1 MAFPGAGDPLTLL
14 ACQFAGRYDWN
25 GVPSDPARGGLP
37 ARGGNV
43 MREPIVLNP
52 ADTVAI
58 LPERAAAGSRPLG
71 SGVPLARPVAGG
83 HKLARVA
90 IPAGTEVV
98 KFGQIIGHATADIQ
112 PGEHVHVH
120 NCAFSDHDRD
130 YRIGAD
136 LAAARAAI
144 PAVEPRTFRGY
155 RRANGDIGTRNYIAL
170 CATVNCSATVI
181 RRAAFEIEASG
192 VLAGYPNVDGIVAFA
207 HGTGCGMAAEGPGV
221 DILQRVLWGH
231 ATHPNVGAAV
241 FVGLGCEVMQ
251 VARMR
256 QSFGAAD
263 AGRFHG
269 LTIQETGGT
278 RATIAAIKAKVAE
291 LLPEVNRIRREDCP
305 ASALR
310 LALQCGGSDGFSGI
324 TANPAL
330 GAASDLLVGLGG
342 TAILSETPEIYGAEQ
357 LLLRRAATPDV
368 AARLIACIRWWERYT
383 EMNGG
388 SMDNNPSPGNKQGGL
403 TTILEKSLG
412 AAAKG
417 GTTPLTAFYDYAEK
431 VTSPGF
437 VFMDTPGYDPVSA
450 TGQIAGGAQIVV
462 FTTGRGSAFG
472 SKPAPTIKVATN
484 DSLYRAMPDDMD
496 VNCGDILSEGRSIGQ
511 KGAEILEM
519 VLAVASGQRSKSEIL
534 GLGDNEFVP
543 WQLGAVM

>member
-1 MAFPGAGDPLTLL
+1 
-14 ACQFAGRYDWN
+14 
-25 GVPSDPARGGLP
+25 
-37 ARGGNV
+37 
-43 MREPIVLNP
+43 MREGQMQKPIILNP
-52 ADTVAI
+52 ADNVAI
-58 LPERAAAGSRPLG
+58 LVERAPAGATPLG
-71 SGVPLARPVAGG
+71 HGGQLAQAVPGG
-83 HKLARVA
+83 HKLARRPILRGQAVL
-90 IPAGTEVV
+90 
-98 KFGQIIGHATADIQ
+98 KFGQIIGHASADIAE
-112 PGEHVHVH
+112 GAHVHVQ

-130 YRIGAD
+130 YAVGAD

-144 PAVEPRTFRGY
+144 PAMDARFFDGF
-155 RRANGDIGTRNYIAL
+155 RRAGGQVGTRNYIAL

-192 VLAGYPNVDGIVAFA
+192 MLDAYPNVDGIAAFA
-207 HGTGCGMAAEGPGV
+207 HGTGCGMASDGRGFE
-221 DILQRVLWGH
+221 ILNRVLWGH
-231 ATHPNVGAAV
+231 ATHPNVGAAI

-251 VARMR
+251 VARMQQR
-256 QSFGAAD
+256 FGATGAD
-263 AGRFHG
+263 RFHG
-269 LTIQETGGT
+269 LTIQDTGGT

-291 LLPEVNRIRREDCP
+291 LLPEVNRARREACP
-305 ASALR
+305 ASDLR
-310 LALQCGGSDGFSGI
+310 LALQCGGSDGYSGI

-330 GAASDLLVGLGG
+330 GVASDLLVGLGG

-357 LLLRRAATPDV
+357 LLLRRATSPEV
-368 AARLIACIRWWERYT
+368 ADRLIACIRWWEAYT

-417 GTTPLTAFYDYAEK
+417 GSTPLTAFYDYAER
-431 VTSPGF
+431 VTEPGF

-484 DSLYRAMPDDMD
+484 DALFRAMPEDMD
-496 VNCGDILSEGRSIGQ
+496 INCGDILSSGRTLRE
-511 KGAEILEM
+511 KGEEILDRI
-519 VLAVASGQRSKSEIL
+519 LAVASGEKSKSEAL

-543 WQLGAVM
+543 WQVGAVM